1 MTASIA
7 YGILVLAGF
16 LIVIP
21 ILVRLDGH
29 E

>member
-7 YGILVLAGF
+7 YGVLVLAGF

-21 ILVRLDGH
+21 ILARIDGR